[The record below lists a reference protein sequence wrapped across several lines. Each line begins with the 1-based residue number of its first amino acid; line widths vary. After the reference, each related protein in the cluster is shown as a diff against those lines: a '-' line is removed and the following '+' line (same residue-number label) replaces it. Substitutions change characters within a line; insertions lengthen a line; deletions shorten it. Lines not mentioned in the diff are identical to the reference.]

1 MVRINPPDVAPRETA
16 ADDPRVGQLLGSRL
30 AAADS
35 PRAVLVG
42 FPSDE
47 GVRRNGGRDGAAQGP
62 RALRDALY
70 RFARD
75 ARSDRMEDLL
85 GRTRDLGDLEI
96 SGDVESDQRN
106 LGEILV
112 PHLARGVF
120 VVVLG
125 GGHETSYG
133 HFLGYAFAERQVE
146 ILNWDAHADVREL
159 KEGKGH
165 SGSPFR
171 QAIEDS
177 SGACRRYSVAGL
189 QPHAVA
195 KAHLELVQR
204 HGRAVWRDEVSPR
217 FIEVLYSGIESPT
230 MVSFDL
236 DAVIQA
242 EAPGVSAPN
251 PGGLPGDLWL
261 KAAFEAG
268 RSSAVT
274 SADIVELN
282 PRFDPDGQTARL
294 AALTVWWL
302 LRGRAERR

>member
-1 MVRINPPDVAPRETA
+1 MARISPPEILPRETGPT
-16 ADDPRVGQLLGSRL
+16 DPRVGHLLGSRL
-30 AAADS
+30 GTSA
-35 PRAVLVG
+35 PRAVLLG

-47 GVRRNGGRDGAAQGP
+47 GVRRNGGRIGAALGP
-62 RALRDALY
+62 GALRKALY
-70 RFARD
+70 HFAPD
-75 ARSDRMEDLL
+75 ARSDRMQDLL
-85 GRTRDLGDLEI
+85 GHTQDLGDLET

-106 LGEILV
+106 LGETLTT
-112 PHLARGVF
+112 HLARGTF
-120 VVVLG
+120 VIVLG

-133 HFLGYAFAERQVE
+133 HFLGYAIAGHPVE

-171 QAIEDS
+171 QAVEDS
-177 SGACRRYSVAGL
+177 SRACRRYSVAGL

-195 KAHLELVQR
+195 RAHLDFVQR
-204 HGRAVWRDEVSPR
+204 HGRVLWRDEISPR
-217 FIEVLYSGIESPT
+217 SIEGLYSQLESPT
-230 MVSFDL
+230 LVSFDL
-236 DAVIQA
+236 DAVTQA

-251 PGGLPGDLWL
+251 SGGLSSDLWL

-268 RSSAVT
+268 RSPWVT
-274 SADIVELN
+274 SADVVELN
-282 PRFDPDGQTARL
+282 PHLDPDGQTARL

>member
-1 MVRINPPDVAPRETA
+1 MARISPPEVAPRETA
-16 ADDPRVGQLLGSRL
+16 SDDPRVGHLLGSRL
-30 AAADS
+30 GEAAA
-35 PRAVLVG
+35 PRAVLIG

-47 GVRRNGGRDGAAQGP
+47 GVRRNGGRVGAALGP
-62 RALRDALY
+62 QALREALY
-70 RFARD
+70 QFAPD

-85 GRTRDLGDLEI
+85 VHTRDLGDLEI
-96 SGDVESDQRN
+96 SSDVEADQRN
-106 LGEILV
+106 LGEVLAH
-112 PHLARGVF
+112 HLAWGAF
-120 VVVLG
+120 VIVLG

-133 HFLGYAFAERQVE
+133 HFLGYAFAERRVE

-159 KEGKGH
+159 KDGKPH

-171 QAIEDS
+171 QAIEDYS
-177 SGACRRYSVAGL
+177 RACRRYSVAGL
-189 QPHAVA
+189 QPDAVA
-195 KAHLELVQR
+195 KAHLDLVQR
-204 HGRAVWRDEVSPR
+204 QGRAVWRDEVSPR
-217 FIEVLYSGIESPT
+217 YIEVLYSGVEAPT
-230 MVSFDL
+230 LVSFDL
-236 DAVIQA
+236 DAVSQA

-251 PGGLPGDLWL
+251 PGGLSSDLWL

-282 PRFDPDGQTARL
+282 PRFDRDGQTARL

>member
-1 MVRINPPDVAPRETA
+1 MARISPPEVVPRETP
-16 ADDPRVGQLLGSRL
+16 ADDPRVGHLLGSRL
-30 AAADS
+30 READA
-35 PRAVLVG
+35 PRAVLIG
-42 FPSDE
+42 YPSDE
-47 GVRRNGGRDGAAQGP
+47 GVRRNGGRVGAALGP
-62 RALRDALY
+62 QALRNALY
-70 RFARD
+70 HFVPD
-75 ARSDRMEDLL
+75 ARSERMEDLL

-96 SGDVESDQRN
+96 SGDVESDQRS
-106 LGEILV
+106 LGEILAH
-112 PHLARGVF
+112 HLARGAF
-120 VVVLG
+120 VIVLG

-133 HFLGYAFAERQVE
+133 HFLGYAFADRRVE

-177 SGACRRYSVAGL
+177 SRACRRYSVAGL

-195 KAHLELVQR
+195 RAHLELVQR
-204 HGRAVWRDEVSPR
+204 QGRAVWRDEVSPR
-217 FIEVLYSGIESPT
+217 YIEVLYGGVESPT
-230 MVSFDL
+230 LVSFDL
-236 DAVIQA
+236 DAVSQA

-251 PGGLPGDLWL
+251 PGGLSSDLWL

-268 RSSAVT
+268 RSAAVT

-294 AALTVWWL
+294 AALTVWWV
-302 LRGRAERR
+302 LRGRAERG